1 MAFPQNNGKYAVT
14 EQPPRRPFI
23 RRWLF
28 LIIMILLAVILV
40 VVIGRMRKTPEG
52 PASGARSQPPLVQ
65 VTTATAKKGDIN
77 IFLMGLGSVTP
88 LRTVTVKSRVD
99 GELMHLYY
107 REGQI
112 VKAGELLAEIDP
124 RPYQAALV
132 QAQGQLTR
140 DQATLQNARVDL
152 ERYRTLWQQDS
163 TTEQQYVTQKSLV
176 HQLEGTVKLDQGQ
189 IDAAKVNVVYTKIT
203 APISGRIGLR
213 LVDPGNIVHA
223 TDTTG
228 LAVITQIEPITVIF
242 TLPEDNLPEL
252 LDRLRVQPHLPVEAY
267 NREQSRKLS
276 TGYLL
281 TLDNQIDPNSGTI
294 KLRAQFANQ
303 DHELFP
309 NQFVNAHLLLQTR
322 QGVTV
327 VPTTAVQRG
336 TQGTF
341 VYAVKPDQ
349 TVTVRQVKVGPSF
362 KDETEIAEGLVPGD
376 VVVVEG
382 VDQLQEGSKVQEK
395 GRAPEA
401 SNHGGKGQG

>member
-1 MAFPQNNGKYAVT
+1 M
-14 EQPPRRPFI
+14 
-23 RRWLF
+23 
-28 LIIMILLAVILV
+28 
-40 VVIGRMRKTPEG
+40 
-52 PASGARSQPPLVQ
+52 
-65 VTTATAKKGDIN
+65 
-77 IFLMGLGSVTP
+77 
-88 LRTVTVKSRVD
+88 
-99 GELMHLYY
+99 
-107 REGQI
+107 
-112 VKAGELLAEIDP
+112 
-124 RPYQAALV
+124 
-132 QAQGQLTR
+132 
-140 DQATLQNARVDL
+140 DL
-152 ERYRTLWQQDS
+152 ERYRILVQQDS
-163 TTEQQYVTQKSLV
+163 TTEQQYATQKSLV

-203 APISGRIGLR
+203 APITGRIGLR

-341 VYAVKPDQ
+341 VYVVKPDL
-349 TVTVRQVKVGPSF
+349 TVTVRQVKVGPTF
-362 KDETEIAEGLVPGD
+362 KDEAEIAEGLVPGD

-382 VDQLQEGSKVQEK
+382 VEQLQEGSKVQEK
-395 GRAPEA
+395 GRVPEA
-401 SNHGGKGQG
+401 PNHGGKGQG